1 MDEQQLVVRLVDA
14 MHATIQGRTTELDA
28 LDEAIGDG
36 DHGTNLARAFATVAA
51 AKAQLAGL
59 PLGEALRRVGRTLAD
74 ETGGAS
80 GRLYGALFRGMGEA
94 APAGH
99 VPTAGELVGMLQAG
113 IDAVQAETGAKKG
126 DKTLLDVLIPV
137 SQSLR
142 NLVEQGRTDQLG
154 ARALAAAAHGLH
166 ATTNMQAKH
175 GLAADLGAASINRI
189 DPGACSC
196 ALLIGAV
203 VGALETGQQAA

>member
-59 PLGEALRRVGRTLAD
+59 PLGEALQQVGRTLAD

-80 GRLYGALFRGMGEA
+80 GRLYGALLRGMGEA
-94 APAGH
+94 APAH

-113 IDAVQAETGAKKG
+113 IDAVQAEGGAKKG

-137 SQSLR
+137 SQSLQQ
-142 NLVEQGRTDQLG
+142 LVEQGRTDQLG

-166 ATTNMQAKH
+166 ATTHMEAKH
-175 GLAADLGAASINRI
+175 GVAADLGPASVNRL

-196 ALLIGAV
+196 ALLVGAI
-203 VGALETGQQAA
+203 VGALEGGRKAA

>member
-1 MDEQQLVVRLVDA
+1 MDEQLVVRLVDA
-14 MHATIQGRTTELDA
+14 MHATIQSRTTELDA

-36 DHGTNLARAFATVAA
+36 DHGTNLARAFGVVAA
-51 AKAQLAGL
+51 AKGQLAKL
-59 PLGEALRRVGRTLAD
+59 SLGEALQRVSRTLAD

-94 APAGH
+94 APGH
-99 VPTAGELVGMLQAG
+99 APTAGELVGMLQAG
-113 IDAVQAETGAKKG
+113 IDAVQAESGAKKG

-142 NLVEQGRTDQLG
+142 SLVEQGRTDQLG
-154 ARALAAAAHGLH
+154 ARALATAAHGLH
-166 ATTNMQAKH
+166 ATTHMEAKH
-175 GLAADLGAASINRI
+175 GAAADLGPASVNRL

-203 VGALETGQQAA
+203 VGTLEGDQKAA